1 MSPFHYEG
9 ERKVWLDDYSSHV
22 DRLIREAQER
32 GEFDNL
38 PGAGKPL
45 DLGRD
50 DPFEAEWASA
60 FRLAKNAGTPPIW
73 IQLEHEI
80 RADWEALEAFLE
92 RTAGELER
100 RAARILQASE
110 ASSQRPEAAEM
121 ATAHQPTP
129 ASGRRR
135 WWPFG
140 RGQAHA
146 SASERGM
153 HRLQRRWWPFGRGG
167 AGATAPARALVPSSS
182 SRYSPPGTLADL
194 ETQRRRTRQRYLQL
208 AAEIDRKI
216 VEYNLYRPRQLSWLE
231 KPRLLP
237 EQAARRFD
245 ARCPPMN
252 TRRRASA

>member
-9 ERKVWLDDYSSHV
+9 ERKVWLDDYGSHV

-32 GEFDNL
+32 GEFENL

-50 DPFEAEWASA
+50 NPFEADWASA
-60 FRLAKNAGTPPIW
+60 FRLAKNAGTPPLW
-73 IQLEHEI
+73 VQLEHEI
-80 RADWEALEAFLE
+80 RADTEALDAFLE
-92 RTAGELER
+92 RTAAELER
-100 RAARILQASE
+100 RAARILGGSGRAPAPPAAPRRLPAPGRRRWWLAGWIRCQEGHAQWQA
-110 ASSQRPEAAEM
+110 
-121 ATAHQPTP
+121 P
-129 ASGRRR
+129 APGRRR

-140 RGQAHA
+140 RARE
-146 SASERGM
+146 ST
-153 HRLQRRWWPFGRGG
+153 
-167 AGATAPARALVPSSS
+167 TAPARLVPSSP

-194 ETQRRRTRQRYLQL
+194 EAQRRRARRRYLEL

-216 VEYNLYRPRQLSWLE
+216 VEYNLYRPRPLSWLE

-245 ARCPPMN
+245 TRCPPVAGRGP
-252 TRRRASA
+252 TVT

>member
-9 ERKVWLDDYSSHV
+9 ERKVWLDDYGSHV

-32 GEFDNL
+32 GEFENL

-50 DPFEAEWASA
+50 NPFEADWASA

-80 RADWEALEAFLE
+80 RADTEALDAFLE
-92 RTAGELER
+92 RTAAELER
-100 RAARILQASE
+100 RAARMLEGSGRAPAPAAAPRQA
-110 ASSQRPEAAEM
+110 
-121 ATAHQPTP
+121 P
-129 ASGRRR
+129 APSRRR

-140 RGQAHA
+140 RARE
-146 SASERGM
+146 S
-153 HRLQRRWWPFGRGG
+153 
-167 AGATAPARALVPSSS
+167 TTARARLAPSSP

-194 ETQRRRTRQRYLQL
+194 EAQRRHARRRYLEL

-216 VEYNLYRPRQLSWLE
+216 VEYNLYRPRPLSWLE

-245 ARCPPMN
+245 TRCPPV
-252 TRRRASA
+252 AGHGSSFA